1 MKLFIKLIINEMY
14 KFFFQKKTIAFFVVI
29 VCLLSFF
36 AYVEG
41 KNDVTNWRKDTE
53 QRIVDMQKEVEN
65 IKNAPEQNDER
76 KLEGP
81 GQTENMNKSMIE
93 GFQNEIKLLQY
104 RLDHD
109 IPDHTQTPLR
119 FVYSAV
125 GNIAMIIILYVIVF
139 TADIIAGE
147 FSGGTIRQILVKPV
161 KRWKL
166 FLAKFTSSVLVNIA
180 LFLFFLIAA
189 SIIGFILYS
198 GNSSTIYDVRMVD
211 GEIEKINMIR
221 HLSLELLSQI
231 FSAVI
236 ISTITFLIATITR
249 KSALATV
256 VSFVVFF
263 GGGMISEFF
272 REYWFY
278 KYLITQNF
286 QLSVFLT
293 KEWLPYEGAT
303 FGTSLFICL
312 VYSFV
317 FFTAGLLIFNKRDVY

>member
-1 MKLFIKLIINEMY
+1 
-14 KFFFQKKTIAFFVVI
+14 
-29 VCLLSFF
+29 
-36 AYVEG
+36 
-41 KNDVTNWRKDTE
+41 
-53 QRIVDMQKEVEN
+53 
-65 IKNAPEQNDER
+65 
-76 KLEGP
+76 
-81 GQTENMNKSMIE
+81 
-93 GFQNEIKLLQY
+93 
-104 RLDHD
+104 
-109 IPDHTQTPLR
+109 
-119 FVYSAV
+119 
-125 GNIAMIIILYVIVF
+125 
-139 TADIIAGE
+139 
-147 FSGGTIRQILVKPV
+147 
-161 KRWKL
+161 
-166 FLAKFTSSVLVNIA
+166 
-180 LFLFFLIAA
+180 
-189 SIIGFILYS
+189 
-198 GNSSTIYDVRMVD
+198 
-211 GEIEKINMIR
+211 MIR
-221 HLSLELLSQI
+221 HLSLELLSNI

-286 QLSVFLT
+286 QLSVFIT

>member
-1 MKLFIKLIINEMY
+1 
-14 KFFFQKKTIAFFVVI
+14 
-29 VCLLSFF
+29 
-36 AYVEG
+36 
-41 KNDVTNWRKDTE
+41 
-53 QRIVDMQKEVEN
+53 
-65 IKNAPEQNDER
+65 
-76 KLEGP
+76 
-81 GQTENMNKSMIE
+81 
-93 GFQNEIKLLQY
+93 
-104 RLDHD
+104 
-109 IPDHTQTPLR
+109 
-119 FVYSAV
+119 
-125 GNIAMIIILYVIVF
+125 
-139 TADIIAGE
+139 
-147 FSGGTIRQILVKPV
+147 
-161 KRWKL
+161 
-166 FLAKFTSSVLVNIA
+166 VLVNIA

-198 GNSSTIYDVRMVD
+198 GNSSTIYDVRLVN

-221 HLSLELLSQI
+221 HLSLELLSNI

-286 QLSVFLT
+286 QLSVFIT

-312 VYSFV
+312 AYSFV